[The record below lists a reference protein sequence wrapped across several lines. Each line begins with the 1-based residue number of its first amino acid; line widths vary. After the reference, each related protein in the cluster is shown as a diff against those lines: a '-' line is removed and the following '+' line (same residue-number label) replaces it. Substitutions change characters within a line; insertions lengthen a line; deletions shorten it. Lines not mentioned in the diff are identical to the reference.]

1 MSTID
6 EFILQRRPGWDEL
19 RALIDRA
26 GRDPRRLDAAEI
38 ERLGQLYR
46 RVVSDLAVARRDFPG
61 DQLVAYLTNLATRAS
76 PLVSR
81 APAGSWRRLGRFF
94 WDGFPRLYRESGPF
108 VFVAFLLFGLPAL
121 AGYLVVLAD
130 PSVAEQLLPPRMT
143 ALVRSGRLWT
153 DRMGE
158 GGGAP
163 LFASLIATN
172 NLQVSILAFAGGM
185 LLGTL
190 TVYVLIVNGLLLGV
204 VFAYTGAYG
213 LAGRLAAF
221 VSPHGYVELTIIFIA
236 GGAGLRL
243 AWAVLRPGL
252 LRRRDALAIAGQRS
266 ALLILGAAPLLV
278 LAGLIEGFVS
288 PAPRVPDWA
297 KRLIGPVA
305 GLARHADVLGP
316 TLRRLGPGRGVGGR
330 RPYAGRPER
339 SGSTSSAPA
348 APRTGRPG

>member
-1 MSTID
+1 MAYID

-19 RALIDRA
+19 RALIGRA

-46 RVVSDLAVARRDFPG
+46 RVVSDLALARRDFPR
-61 DQLVAYLTNLATRAS
+61 DQVTAYLNDLATRAY
-76 PLVSR
+76 PLVYR

-94 WDGFPRLYRESGPF
+94 WEGFPRLYRENGAF
-108 VFVAFLLFGLPAL
+108 VFAAFLMFALPAL
-121 AGYLVVLAD
+121 AGYLAVLAS
-130 PSVAEQLLPPRMT
+130 PPLAEPVLPPEMT

-153 DRMGE
+153 DAMGE

-163 LFASLIATN
+163 PFASLVATN
-172 NLQVSILAFAGGM
+172 NLQVSVLAFAGGM

-190 TVYVLIVNGLLLGV
+190 TVYVLILNGLLFGV

-243 AWAVLRPGL
+243 AWAVLQPGL
-252 LRRRDALAIAGQRS
+252 LRRRDALAVAGHKS
-266 ALLILGAAPLLV
+266 ALLILGAAPLLL

-288 PAPRVPDWA
+288 PSPRLPDWA
-297 KRLIGPVA
+297 KLAIGPLT
-305 GLARHADVLGP
+305 GLALHAYLLSP
-316 TLRRLGPGRGVGGR
+316 SLRRLVRRRGSYAR
-330 RPYAGRPER
+330 RDRPVE
-339 SGSTSSAPA
+339 A
-348 APRTGRPG
+348 

>member
-1 MSTID
+1 MANVD

-46 RVVSDLAVARRDFPG
+46 RVVADLALARRDFPR
-61 DQLVAYLTNLATRAS
+61 DQVVTYLNGLATRAY
-76 PLVSR
+76 PLVYR

-94 WDGFPRLYRESGPF
+94 RDGFPRLYRESAPF
-108 VFVAFLLFGLPAL
+108 VLAAFLLFGLPAL
-121 AGYLVVLAD
+121 AGYLVILAN
-130 PSVAEQLLPPRMT
+130 PPVAEQLLPAEMT

-158 GGGAP
+158 GAGAP

-190 TVYVLIVNGLLLGV
+190 TVYVLILNGLLLGV
-204 VFAYTGAYG
+204 VFGYTATYG
-213 LAGRLAAF
+213 LAGRLAVF
-221 VSPHGYVELTIIFIA
+221 VSPHGYVELTIVFIA

-252 LRRRDALAIAGQRS
+252 LRRRDALALAGQKS
-266 ALLILGAAPLLV
+266 ALLILGAAPLLL

-288 PAPRVPDWA
+288 PSPHVPDWA
-297 KRLIGPVA
+297 KLLIGPLA
-305 GLARHADVLGP
+305 GLALHAYLLGP
-316 TLRRLGPGRGVGGR
+316 SLRRLVPAR
-330 RPYAGRPER
+330 RPYARL
-339 SGSTSSAPA
+339 SSAPA
-348 APRTGRPG
+348 AQSADS